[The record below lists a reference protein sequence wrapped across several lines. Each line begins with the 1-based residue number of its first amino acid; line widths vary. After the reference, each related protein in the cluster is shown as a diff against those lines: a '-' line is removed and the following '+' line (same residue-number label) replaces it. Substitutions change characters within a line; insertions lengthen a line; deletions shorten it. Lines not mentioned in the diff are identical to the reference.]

1 MKTIWIVLLL
11 LGISFSERA
20 YAQTQE
26 VQQLLLNLE
35 KLRQLQN
42 ILDDMYKG
50 YKILNDGY
58 NLIKNISEGNFKLH
72 QVFLDALY
80 MVNPAVRDYKKI
92 PLIIDYQ
99 ILLVKEAKRAKD
111 RIVHDED
118 LTVGEITYTL
128 RVYDFLIDASLKNL
142 DELVMLVTAS
152 RLRMS
157 DADRLASIDRIYV
170 DMERK
175 VSFLRLFNTETFSLS
190 RQRAKERAD
199 RQAMEKLHDVVND

>member
-111 RIVHDED
+111 RIVHDAD

-157 DADRLASIDRIYV
+157 DADRLASIDRIYA

-190 RQRAKERAD
+190 RQHAKERAD